1 MQVEIQVEV
10 LQMLAGLGA
19 ALSLPHGD
27 LKLAPGMLRFGGR
40 TLGQAGLARWRLS
53 WLPWC
58 GGARTGE
65 LGEGVLEHPPPPPP
79 PQTPRS

>member
-1 MQVEIQVEV
+1 
-10 LQMLAGLGA
+10 MLAGFVA

-27 LKLAPGMLRFGGR
+27 LKLAPEMLRVGGR

-58 GGARTGE
+58 GEARTGE
-65 LGEGVLEHPPPPPP
+65 LGEGVLEHPPPP
-79 PQTPRS
+79 QTPRS